1 MHPHL
6 HTKDNIG
13 KLPTAAGQPCEDVM
27 NALEECHARGFL
39 YKSLGNCNTAKQHV
53 SDCLKVARMK
63 RLDANRAAGKA
74 KRDEKARKIA
84 EINKELGLD

>member
-6 HTKDNIG
+6 HTKDNIE
-13 KLPTAAGQPCEDVM
+13 CEDVM
-27 NALEECHARGFL
+27 NALDECHARGFL